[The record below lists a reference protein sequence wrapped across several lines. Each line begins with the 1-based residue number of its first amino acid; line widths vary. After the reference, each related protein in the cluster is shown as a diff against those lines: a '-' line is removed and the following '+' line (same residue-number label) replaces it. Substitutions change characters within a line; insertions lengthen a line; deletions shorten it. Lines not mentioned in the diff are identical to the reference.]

1 MEETPDKQKWKVL
14 KSKYLFRKSW
24 LTVRSDEVLLPT
36 GKTIP
41 EYYVLEYP
49 NWVNI
54 IAITNEGKF
63 VFVRQYRHGL
73 GLSSYELCAGVIDPE
88 DESYLDA
95 AKRELLEETGYG
107 NGTWNEFMVMSAN
120 PGTHT
125 NLTYCYLAT
134 DVEKTSSQHLDE
146 TEDITVHLFTIDEIK
161 QLLINDEIKQAMHS
175 APLWRYFAE
184 KNLM

>member
-73 GLSSYELCAGVIDPE
+73 GLS
-88 DESYLDA
+88 
-95 AKRELLEETGYG
+95 
-107 NGTWNEFMVMSAN
+107 
-120 PGTHT
+120 
-125 NLTYCYLAT
+125 
-134 DVEKTSSQHLDE
+134 
-146 TEDITVHLFTIDEIK
+146 
-161 QLLINDEIKQAMHS
+161 
-175 APLWRYFAE
+175 
-184 KNLM
+184 